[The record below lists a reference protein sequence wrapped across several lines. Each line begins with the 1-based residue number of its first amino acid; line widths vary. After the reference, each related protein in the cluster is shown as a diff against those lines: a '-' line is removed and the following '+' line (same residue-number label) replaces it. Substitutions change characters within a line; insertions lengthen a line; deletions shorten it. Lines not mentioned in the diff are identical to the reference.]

1 MLTFLY
7 NLQKEGL
14 MKPFL
19 RVFSFCLVLLFS
31 HQSFS
36 QGMTIG
42 GELTDLDGTQIGEET
57 PFLTDVVVTL
67 YDTAQDGSSLYTE
80 TFLVENDQGVSV
92 TKGIF
97 TLNLGQ
103 GTTSDNLAQ
112 ILESSDDLWIEIS
125 VDGDVLSR
133 APFTGSP
140 YVIRDPAI
148 LLQRK
153 SE

>member
-1 MLTFLY
+1 
-7 NLQKEGL
+7 
-14 MKPFL
+14 
-19 RVFSFCLVLLFS
+19 
-31 HQSFS
+31 
-36 QGMTIG
+36 MTIG